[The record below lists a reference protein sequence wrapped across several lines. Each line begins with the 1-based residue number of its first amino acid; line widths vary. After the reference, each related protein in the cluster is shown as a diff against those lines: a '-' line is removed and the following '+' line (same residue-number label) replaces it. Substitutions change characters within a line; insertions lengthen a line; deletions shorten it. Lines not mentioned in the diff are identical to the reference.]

1 MPSSNSSEAPSG
13 PENIRKQLPR
23 PRSYHISSYFGTV
36 RSTSFSS
43 TTSSSTS
50 TPVSS
55 LSDISDPQRLNTT
68 VVPGKN
74 RTKRLLLIVIALFP
88 PFTLVMVVL
97 LPSILLIA
105 AVLMYSLAWFVFWS
119 MAAPKSLSAMPLHP
133 RKIWKLNKAII
144 EVIVSN
150 IGLLPVGISLIK
162 YRYFAMRGSTKSSGL
177 LTDIQYMPRRPSN
190 KLDIYIPEGSVRV
203 MDSRSF
209 RLNGDAKAGL
219 QLRPVIVF
227 IYGGGWASGNKW
239 MYTLVG
245 ARLREMGYVVFIP
258 EYSVFPKG
266 TIQDME
272 QEVRSAIQWAFE
284 HCEEFGG
291 DPQRIYIA
299 GHSAGAHLCALA
311 VLNDCIRRT
320 PANLWGGPSNISK
333 SPILSSLLQNIPQG
347 QFDSSAANDVLP
359 RLRGMMLYSG
369 VYDIC
374 EHYKHESMRGVE
386 ELSAM
391 GRLMGGT
398 EESFRLWSP
407 KYILQELIE
416 VSAAIDKDSTGQT
429 GQLSLLQHLKLLL
442 PVETLVVHGD
452 KDKTVPIKSSTELFA
467 ELKALN
473 LGPSTQFQVMEG
485 MGHEEPVV
493 AIMPSIASKNKYTR
507 PLIQGLRQFME
518 GGKYVL

>member
-1 MPSSNSSEAPSG
+1 M
-13 PENIRKQLPR
+13 
-23 PRSYHISSYFGTV
+23 
-36 RSTSFSS
+36 
-43 TTSSSTS
+43 
-50 TPVSS
+50 
-55 LSDISDPQRLNTT
+55 
-68 VVPGKN
+68 
-74 RTKRLLLIVIALFP
+74 VI
-88 PFTLVMVVL
+88 L
-97 LPSILLIA
+97 LPFILVIA
-105 AVLMYSLAWFVFWS
+105 AVFMYSFAWFVFWS
-119 MAAPKSLSAMPLHP
+119 MASPKSLSAMPLHP
-133 RKIWKLNKAII
+133 LKIWKLNKVII
-144 EVIVSN
+144 GVIVSN
-150 IGLLPVGISLIK
+150 LGLLPVGISLIK
-162 YRYFAMRGSTKSSGL
+162 YRYFTMRNSTKSSGL
-177 LTDIQYMPRRPSN
+177 LTDIQYQAGRPSN
-190 KLDIYIPEGSVRV
+190 KLDIYIPESVRV

-284 HCEEFGG
+284 HCVEFGG
-291 DPQRIYIA
+291 DPQRMYLA

-311 VLNDCIRRT
+311 VWNDCIKRT
-320 PANLWGGPSNISK
+320 PASLFGGPSNISK
-333 SPILSSLLQNIPQG
+333 SPILSSLLQNVPQG
-347 QFDSSAANDVLP
+347 QLDNANDVLP

-369 VYDIC
+369 VYDIV

-407 KYILQELIE
+407 RFILQELVD
-416 VSAAIDKDSTGQT
+416 VSAFVDKDTTGSQNR
-429 GQLSLLQHLKLLL
+429 QSNLLQHLKSLL
-442 PVETLVVHGD
+442 PVETLVIHGD
-452 KDKTVPIKSSTELFA
+452 NDRTVPVKSSTDLFV
-467 ELKALN
+467 EFKALK
-473 LGPSTQFQVMEG
+473 LGSSTRFQVMEG

-493 AIMPSIASKNKYTR
+493 AIMPSIAPKSKYTR
-507 PLIQGLRQFME
+507 PLIQELRQFME
-518 GGKYVL
+518 GGKSVI